1 MLDLSDLFIITA
13 NILTLFQAAKE
24 RIASEFVGKVNKK
37 ELDEGFVNIKS
48 TYVSNTEEIFYKF
61 GKYLKKNI
69 LAIPSDIV
77 LPEDHPHIEPE
88 GRNYN
93 SHQLQEDLAQTKKL
107 HQEILNAMYQK
118 AVLKTKLANLQ
129 IVANRQQDLVKQAKD
144 FRSQKRW
151 NV

>member
-37 ELDEGFVNIKS
+37 ELDEGFGNIKS

-69 LAIPSDIV
+69 LAIPSNIV

-118 AVLKTKLANLQ
+118 AVLKKPNWQIYKLLPIGNK
-129 IVANRQQDLVKQAKD
+129 I
-144 FRSQKRW
+144 W
-151 NV
+151 